1 MAGSSSSRGDG
12 DYTVMETDPT
22 GQYTRYSKLID
33 EGDLKKVYL
42 GYDET
47 NGREVA
53 WCKKFVL
60 LNNLVHLMREAMSLK
75 RFDHENVIKCYHYW
89 PSGLQNKVEF
99 NMITE
104 LYSGNLKDYTQKHQV
119 KENSPAIKNWC
130 QQILSG
136 LEFLHSQNEQ
146 IIHGDLKCE
155 NIFVVGN
162 SGKIKLGDLS
172 VATTVDSPEY
182 NAVITRR
189 IERSEM
195 YCVGLCALQM
205 VNKDAADSTSRKMDF
220 RLLKKVQ
227 DQGLKSFI
235 QVCVFFEDVGTTITQ
250 LLKHPFL
257 APRTAPSDSTSV
269 LFPWPLPTIQL
280 QPTATITSAA
290 AEPEG
295 DVDDSNTAAASEN
308 APLIAET
315 LAGREGDTSNGSD

>member
-1 MAGSSSSRGDG
+1 MVFEPGSSTDSSNADADAVANARSEIYEFG
-12 DYTVMETDPT
+12 T
-22 GQYTRYSKLID
+22 
-33 EGDLKKVYL
+33 
-42 GYDET
+42 
-47 NGREVA
+47 EVA

-60 LNNLVHLMREAMSLK
+60 LNNLVYLLREARSLK

-89 PSGLQNKVEF
+89 PFGLENKVEF

-119 KENSPAIKNWC
+119 KENSPAIKNCC

-136 LEFLHSQNEQ
+136 LHFLHSQDEP
-146 IIHGDLKCE
+146 IIHDDLKRE

-220 RLLKKVQ
+220 RLLKKLQ
-227 DQGLKSFI
+227 DQGIKSFI
-235 QVCVFFEDVGTTITQ
+235 Q
-250 LLKHPFL
+250 P
-257 APRTAPSDSTSV
+257 
-269 LFPWPLPTIQL
+269 
-280 QPTATITSAA
+280 ATITSAA

-308 APLIAET
+308 APLMAET
-315 LAGREGDTSNGSD
+315 LAGREGETSYGSD